1 MRLAGG
7 VGLLIGGIVVFQV
20 SAGIDPANRAA
31 LIAVVMVVIGAGW
44 IGQGLRGRTEAA
56 ARVVQG
62 LPGPAVPA
70 HRMVLG
76 GIAAWLVP
84 GAGHWVLG
92 HRAKAVLYFAT
103 ITTIF
108 FGGMVLAHGQNFN
121 YERDGVYFL
130 AYSFNGLET
139 LIAWATTQ
147 GLERTY
153 EIPHYQLG
161 FLYSSVAALLNLVAM
176 TDYLS
181 LCSRI
186 GRAPADDEPNGLD
199 GIGTKI
205 ANATVEGMHP

>member
-1 MRLAGG
+1 MRLVSG
-7 VGLLIGGIVVFQV
+7 VGLLIGGVVVFQI
-20 SAGIDPANRAA
+20 SASMDPANRAA
-31 LIAVVMVVIGAGW
+31 LIAVVMIVIGAGW
-44 IGQGLRGRTEAA
+44 IGQGIRGRTEAA
-56 ARVVQG
+56 ARVVRG

-70 HRMVLG
+70 NRMVLG
-76 GIAAWLVP
+76 GIAAWLIP

-92 HRAKAVLYFAT
+92 HRAKAVLYFTT

-108 FGGMVLAHGQNFN
+108 FGGMMLAHRQNFN

-161 FLYSSVAALLNLVAM
+161 FLYSAVASLLNLVAM

-186 GRAPADDEPNGLD
+186 GRVSAGDEPNGPD

-205 ANATVEGMHP
+205 AKTAVEGMLP